1 MIRLTAELPKIDAAR
16 DDEEDVYASITGLAV
31 PWAPTTAVV
40 SNGQR
45 VAFARGAFDVNQ
57 KPAKLLENH
66 DTAQLRGVVNAIA
79 DMDEGLGFTATF
91 ARTRASAD
99 AIELVKAGAY
109 DAVSVG
115 ANPIESYYDKELK
128 ATVVT
133 KATLEEISLVAMP
146 AFQDAKITEIAATSP
161 EEEPSSPEEEPN
173 PTQDSEE
180 ENMEVQPTTVEA
192 AVATT
197 PIYATA
203 VKREAK
209 LPTAVEYLAAAIAGG
224 DAWHRMSDALK
235 AAAPDVVTTDTPGVL
250 PQPILGPVYNN
261 FRGLRPVVD
270 AIGPKAMPGGGKV
283 FIRPEVTT
291 NTSMAV
297 QSAENAALQSGTFV
311 ISSNQVTKGAYGG
324 YVTISEQDLDW
335 TDPAVLSLILDD
347 MSRIYANTT
356 DNVAADNLL
365 AGCSQSAVLTDP
377 TSAAEWVSDIYDAA
391 STILTNSNGNLPTHL
406 FLSPNMFGY
415 LGKLVDTAGRPL
427 FPQVGPMNAFGSM
440 SPGSTDAVAFGL
452 RVVVD
457 RNFAAD
463 TVIVGDASGFEIF
476 EQQKGAISID
486 NPSTISRTIAWRGYF
501 ATLMIDATKFVKLT

>member
-1 MIRLTAELPKIDAAR
+1 MIRLTAELPTIDAAAG
-16 DDEEDVYASITGLAV
+16 DDKPATVTGIAV
-31 PWAPTTAVV
+31 PWSPTTAVV

-66 DTAQLRGVVNAIA
+66 DTGQLRGVVNSLA

-91 ARTRASAD
+91 ARTNAAAD

-115 ANPIESYYDKELK
+115 AEPIESYYDKELK

-133 KATLEEISLVAMP
+133 KAHLAEISLVAMP
-146 AFQDAKITEIAATSP
+146 AFTDARITEIAAASP
-161 EEEPSSPEEEPN
+161 EEETASPEEEPN
-173 PTQDSEE
+173 PTQNSEE
-180 ENMEVQPTTVEA
+180 ENMEAQPTPVEA
-192 AVATT
+192 AIATT

-203 VKREAK
+203 AKREAK

-291 NTSMAV
+291 HTSMAV

-347 MSRIYANTT
+347 MARIYANTT
-356 DNVAADNLL
+356 DDVAADALL